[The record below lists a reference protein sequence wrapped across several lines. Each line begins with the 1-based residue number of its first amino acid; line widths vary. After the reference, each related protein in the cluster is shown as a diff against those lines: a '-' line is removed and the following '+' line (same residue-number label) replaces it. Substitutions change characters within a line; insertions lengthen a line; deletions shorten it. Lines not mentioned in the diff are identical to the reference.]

1 MTTKSRDTLPVGKS
15 NLNCCLIAVT
25 VVLLGLSSVYADTVY
40 VDPSHF
46 DGSRSSGLN
55 GGITA
60 TGDWDNGGFELSWEI
75 EYEDGVYEYEYE
87 IRGPADGSIVDALSH
102 WILQLTG
109 VDWSSVF
116 DPNTVQTHTQ
126 QGNPGMPGP
135 LFGVKFE
142 GVTLEVEKDGT
153 IEVEFETEQAPV
165 WGSFYATDG
174 DTLYAYN
181 IGFGGMPDP
190 SGPFTD
196 YIARPDGD
204 LGPLSVPEPSTL
216 TLLAAGLLAGAAF
229 RKRLQ

>member
-1 MTTKSRDTLPVGKS
+1 MLTMTKKSRDTLPVSKS

-40 VDPSHF
+40 VDPSYF

-87 IRGPADGSIVDALSH
+87 ITSPLDEEFIEVLNH
-102 WILQLTG
+102 WVLQLMPIDADWTG
-109 VDWSSVF
+109 VFGDSTEVGLFTPDSSWGVSG
-116 DPNTVQTHTQ
+116 D
-126 QGNPGMPGP
+126 

-142 GVTLEVEKDGT
+142 DGTLEVS
-153 IEVEFETEQAPV
+153 FESPYAPV

-174 DTLYAYN
+174 DGLYAYN
-181 IGFGGMPDP
+181 TDFELGMPTADTAD
-190 SGPFTD
+190 FTNW
-196 YIARPDGD
+196 IVTDGAY
-204 LGPLSVPEPSTL
+204 SVPEPSTL
-216 TLLAAGLLAGAAF
+216 ILLLSGTGLLAGAARF
-229 RKRLQ
+229 RKKI

>member
-1 MTTKSRDTLPVGKS
+1 MANLPVGKS

-75 EYEDGVYEYEYE
+75 DYEDGIYEYYYE
-87 IRGPADGSIVDALSH
+87 IRGPADGSIVDALSD

-109 VDWSSVF
+109 VDWNSVE
-116 DPNTVQTHTQ
+116 VQYD
-126 QGNPGMPGP
+126 
-135 LFGVKFE
+135 
-142 GVTLEVEKDGT
+142 DGT
-153 IEVEFETEQAPV
+153 IELKFETEQAPV
-165 WGSFYATDG
+165 WGSFYITDG

-190 SGPFTD
+190 SGPFMD
-196 YIARPDGD
+196 YIATPDGY
-204 LGPLSVPEPSTL
+204 LGTPSVPEPATL
-216 TLLAAGLLAGAAF
+216 TLLGIGLLAGAAF
-229 RKRLQ
+229 RKRFK